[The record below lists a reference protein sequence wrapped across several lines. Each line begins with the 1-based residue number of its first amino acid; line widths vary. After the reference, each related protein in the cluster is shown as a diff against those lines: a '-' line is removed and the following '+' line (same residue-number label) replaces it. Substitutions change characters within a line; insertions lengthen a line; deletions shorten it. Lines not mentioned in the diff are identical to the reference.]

1 MRIVLGFALLG
12 AAACGHNDLFQPQ
25 QLAGLPPRSSG
36 AFHRVT
42 FNTRDDRF
50 PAWLPGDTAVAYAV
64 EASDEPGQ
72 DRCIA
77 TIPAEGGTRRA
88 FACFRR
94 LGGDSAANSDW
105 PAAREGGRIA
115 YIWEPVRAY
124 PSNGTPDSV
133 IVFVDELATPGAP
146 RSVFTFPYIE
156 PGVHLYH
163 TASHLHWLNADS
175 LVAVA
180 VTSTVTQDCPACAF
194 RQVRIG
200 RDVVLLDL
208 TTTPATL
215 SVVPG
220 TGTATAVAPG
230 PSGNDVYYTIAGGT
244 RVFHRLVATGDSTVV
259 HDFGAAGITRDVS
272 VAGSRL
278 VAIVGGSVSYRVD
291 VVGPIQ
297 DDRGGPVHLVN
308 LSTSADSVLPD
319 SGVLYRHPVL
329 ASTGG
334 RLIVEGWQGGR
345 ADLWHFF
352 LP

>member
-1 MRIVLGFALLG
+1 MRVVLAFAVLG

-25 QLAGLPPRSSG
+25 EAAKLPPRGSG
-36 AFHRVT
+36 AFHQVT
-42 FNTRDDRF
+42 FNPGDDRF
-50 PAWLPGDTAVAYAV
+50 PGWLPGDTAIIYSAD
-64 EASDEPGQ
+64 ASDEPGE

-77 TIPAEGGTRRA
+77 TVAAEGGTRQPV
-88 FACFRR
+88 ACFHR
-94 LGGDSAANSDW
+94 LSGDSAANSDW
-105 PAAREGGRIA
+105 PAAGQGGRVA
-115 YIWEPVRAY
+115 YVWEPVRAF

-146 RSVFTFPYIE
+146 RAVFTFPYVE
-156 PGVHLYH
+156 PGVHFYH
-163 TASHLHWLNADS
+163 TASHLRWLNADT

-180 VTSTVTQDCPACAF
+180 VTSTVTQDCPACPF
-194 RQVRIG
+194 RRVRIG
-200 RDVVLLDL
+200 RDVILLDL
-208 TTTPATL
+208 KTSPATL
-215 SVVPG
+215 SVVAG
-220 TGTATAVAPG
+220 TSTATAVAPG
-230 PSGNDVYYTIAGGT
+230 ASGNDVYYTIAGDA

-278 VAIVGGSVSYRVD
+278 VALVGGNISYRVD

-297 DDRGGPVHLVN
+297 DDSGGPVHLFN
-308 LSTSADSVLPD
+308 LTTSADSVLPD
-319 SGVLYRHPVL
+319 SGVVYRHPIL

-334 RLIVEGWQGGR
+334 RLIVEGWQSGR